1 MNNLVVIGLIVDKV
15 EADKYSK
22 FILSDISY
30 SLNHCRNFRIDY
42 KFNRGL
48 QEQWFMRYIWTN
60 KIRVFDLD
68 TFDVYDIDLDTI
80 NGLELAELLGD
91 VASDAS
97 RPSGLTGSERTY
109 RWSIFG
115 AGSYGSNFY
124 SNYSSLC
131 PVIYNDK
138 VLITKYKGDLDFNWF
153 KLYMFHYGYVEFC
166 VYINV
171 ITGDYSLYGGNF
183 VFDFKVSKPSGLYG
197 KDIFYKMNY
206 DKANNLPMFNI
217 DGGCLIARN
226 TLCCIINNESDI
238 ILPNG
243 IKYGYISFEYSSTE
257 QSIVFPPSLEGIDAV
272 FIPYAGYSN
281 DTFKFK
287 DKVTLTFSKNLDKR
301 VLEMLLGAVK
311 VARCTKLEE
320 VWSSKLNL
328 VESKEETIESLVDAL
343 SNYNFIVNFY

>member
-1 MNNLVVIGLIVDKV
+1 MSNLVVIGLIVNKA
-15 EADKYSK
+15 EADRYSK

-48 QEQWFMRYIWTN
+48 QEQFFLRYIRTN

-97 RPSGLTGSERTY
+97 RQSGLTGSERTF

-115 AGSYGSNFY
+115 AGSYGGNFY
-124 SNYSSLC
+124 GSYSSLC

-138 VLITKYKGDLDFNWF
+138 VLSHKYKGDLDFNWF
-153 KLYMFHYGYVEFC
+153 KLFMFHYGYVEFC

-171 ITGDYSLYGGNF
+171 ITGDCSLCGGDF
-183 VFDFKVSKPSGLYG
+183 VFDFKVNKPSGLYG

-206 DKANNLPMFNI
+206 DKANTLPMFNI
-217 DGGCLIARN
+217 DGGCLIARD
-226 TLCCIINNESDI
+226 TLCCILNNGEYT

-243 IKYGYISFEYSSTE
+243 IRYVYMTFDLSSVG
-257 QSIVFPPSLEGIDAV
+257 QSVVFPPSLECID
-272 FIPYAGYSN
+272 FIFTPYSN
-281 DTFKFK
+281 YSKDTFIFK
-287 DKVTLTFSKNLDKR
+287 EKVNLTFSKNLDKR
-301 VLEMLLGAVK
+301 VLERLLGAVK

-320 VWSSKLNL
+320 VRSSKLNL
-328 VESKEETIESLVDAL
+328 VESKEETIENLADAL
-343 SNYNFIVNFY
+343 SNYNFIINFY

>member
-1 MNNLVVIGLIVDKV
+1 MSNLVVIGLIVDKV

-30 SLNHCRNFRIDY
+30 SLNHCRNFKVNY

-48 QEQWFMRYIWTN
+48 QEQFFLRYIRTN

-115 AGSYGSNFY
+115 AGSYGGNFY
-124 SNYSSLC
+124 GSYSSLC

-138 VLITKYKGDLDFNWF
+138 VLSPKYKGDLDFNWF

-171 ITGDYSLYGGNF
+171 INGDCSLYGGDF
-183 VFDFKVSKPSGLYG
+183 IFDFKVNKPSDLYG

-206 DKANNLPMFNI
+206 DKANTLPMFNI
-217 DGGCLIARN
+217 DDACLIARD

-243 IKYGYISFEYSSTE
+243 IKYVYISFEYSSVK
-257 QSIVFPPSLEGIDAV
+257 QSIVFPPSLEGMDAV
-272 FIPYAGYSN
+272 FIPYDGYTK

-301 VLEMLLGAVK
+301 VLERLLGAVK
-311 VARCTKLEE
+311 IARCTKLEE
-320 VWSSKLNL
+320 VWSSKLSL
-328 VESKEETIESLVDAL
+328 VVSKEETVESLADAL
-343 SNYNFIVNFY
+343 SNYNFIINFY